1 MIWAGRVILS
11 FQRTPSS
18 LVLGKQKNEIGNI
31 TLSSDMSRKPRISLI
46 IPIGEETHLR
56 SHRRPP
62 TKEVAINS
70 GSTPKLA
77 WRLMISCCPSRITR
91 ISCIAG
97 RPRYMAHWSRVQQ
110 LVGGASAATLETGKC
125 TYKDETRQHT
135 TTYCCHAANE
145 SGTDATFF
153 QVGVRPLGRETL
165 AASACRD
172 GCSFVCVGRGMQE
185 QQ

>member
-1 MIWAGRVILS
+1 
-11 FQRTPSS
+11 
-18 LVLGKQKNEIGNI
+18 
-31 TLSSDMSRKPRISLI
+31 
-46 IPIGEETHLR
+46 
-56 SHRRPP
+56 
-62 TKEVAINS
+62 
-70 GSTPKLA
+70 
-77 WRLMISCCPSRITR
+77 
-91 ISCIAG
+91 
-97 RPRYMAHWSRVQQ
+97 MAHWSRVQQ

-185 QQ
+185 LSTVVSVCVVCCLRFKAMRKKVASFFAANEA